1 MAFQILAVLLVITI
15 EMVVS
20 YDLSGIHV
28 NGSRFMNNA
37 GQEVVLKVCFKSDY
51 SEMKGSII

>member
-1 MAFQILAVLLVITI
+1 MTSHILVVLLVIII
-15 EMVVS
+15 EKVVS

-37 GQEVVLKVCFKSDY
+37 GQEVVLKVHFQN
-51 SEMKGSII
+51 